1 MFQVLTFLS
10 AFFAS
15 YLVNQMVNK
24 YLKNRVPNPTKRAVL
39 SFAFAAVILL
49 VVITF
54 TFDLVTGVMIY
65 IPCLIF
71 WLVFDLIKI
80 KQKNIKG

>member
-1 MFQVLTFLS
+1 MVQVLTFLS
-10 AFFAS
+10 AFVAS
-15 YLVNQMVNK
+15 YLVNQMINK
-24 YLKNRVPNPTKRAVL
+24 YLKNRVPSPTRRALL
-39 SFAFAAVILL
+39 SFAISAIILL
-49 VVITF
+49 LVITI

-80 KQKNIKG
+80 KQKNIKN